1 MTTIETFL
9 NPEPLITHSVH
20 REPYCFNGHANITR
34 YLVTI
39 EQIIDPKRI
48 LAARIIK
55 LWTESD
61 NNHDMQPLKE
71 AAAKIGLDLSGHQW
85 ASKRP
90 RKKRK

>member
-1 MTTIETFL
+1 MTTLETFL

-20 REPYCFNGHANITR
+20 REPYCFNGSACITR
-34 YLVTI
+34 YRVTI
-39 EQIIDPKRI
+39 EKVAEPNSV

-61 NNHDMQPLKE
+61 NTHDMQPLKE

-85 ASKRP
+85 ASKRS